1 MCSFCFCLF
10 RILNQSTKQAS
21 TSSDTSG
28 MVIAKMRAVDDP
40 TCGTWSPEAFLL
52 LADVTVGRG
61 LPEHVMSWTIEKD
74 VFDVDSA
81 GAIAKSPPLSS
92 GVVGGL
98 RGSCH

>member
-1 MCSFCFCLF
+1 
-10 RILNQSTKQAS
+10 
-21 TSSDTSG
+21 
-28 MVIAKMRAVDDP
+28 MRAVDDL

-52 LADVTVGRG
+52 LADVAVGRG

-81 GAIAKSPPLSS
+81 GATAKSPPLSS

-98 RGSCH
+98 RALVTEVDTVVLCGEANDEPDGRWPLLQLETGALTR